1 MFDKTKEKITTKVIK
16 PVRDAANMAI
26 MALVVAF
33 MALFVAIS
41 RAF

>member
-1 MFDKTKEKITTKVIK
+1 MFGKTRERIVK
-16 PVRDAANMAI
+16 PVRDAAGMAI

-41 RAF
+41 RVF